1 MQLNYQILIVDDVSE
16 NIQVA
21 MNILKECCYEFSF
34 ALNGKEALIL
44 LNENDFDLV
53 LLDLMMPGLSGF
65 EVCQKIKA
73 DKKLKN
79 IPVIFLTARVDVESI
94 SQAFQVGGVDFIS
107 KPFHAEELIARVDT
121 HLQLRT
127 AQLKVQQ
134 QNQILQ
140 SRLLSKERR
149 ISEEL
154 EMNQME
160 MISILTEL
168 MEATSDETGLHLL
181 RVAEIS
187 RLLAKYHGTLSEE
200 EINII
205 FHAAP
210 MHDIGKIAVPKEILN
225 SPNKLTPAERREMQ
239 KHTLYAARFLQHS
252 ERKFMKAASIVALQH
267 HEKWDGSGYPNGLK
281 GESIHIFGR
290 IVAVADVFDA
300 LTHERKYKK
309 AWSVEESVKFLQD
322 NSGTHFDTALVD
334 ILVDN
339 LEEFKKILSL
349 E

>member
-21 MNILKECCYEFSF
+21 MNILKERSYEFSF
-34 ALNGKEALIL
+34 AMNGNDALEL
-44 LNENDFDLV
+44 MRNNTYDLV
-53 LLDLMMPGLSGF
+53 LLDVMMPDKNGY
-65 EVCQKIKA
+65 EVCQIM
-73 DKKLKN
+73 KKDDRLKD

-94 SQAFQVGGVDFIS
+94 SQAFKVGGVDFIS
-107 KPFHAEELIARVDT
+107 KPFHAEELLARVST
-121 HLQLRT
+121 HLELH
-127 AQLKVQQ
+127 AAKLKLQQ
-134 QNQILQ
+134 QNRIL
-140 SRLLSKERR
+140 LCEMASKEKR
-149 ISEEL
+149 INSEL

-187 RLLAKYHGTLSEE
+187 RKLAEYQGSLSKE

-210 MHDIGKIAVPKEILN
+210 MHDIGKIAIPKEILH
-225 SPNKLTPAERREMQ
+225 SPNKLTPKERNIME
-239 KHTLYAARFLQHS
+239 KHTILAERFLQHS
-252 ERKFMKAASIVALQH
+252 DRKFMKAASIVAKQH

-281 GESIHIFGR
+281 GEQIHLFGR

-300 LTHERKYKK
+300 LTHERKYKR
-309 AWSVEESVKFLQD
+309 AWSVEESVDYIQKA
-322 NSGTHFDTALVD
+322 SGSHFDPQLVD
-334 ILVDN
+334 ILVEHID
-339 LEEFKKILSL
+339 EFTEIIS

>member
-1 MQLNYQILIVDDVSE
+1 MKLNYQILIVDDVTE

-21 MNILKECCYEFSF
+21 MNILKEGCYDFSF
-34 ALNGKEALIL
+34 ALNGGEALAL
-44 LNENDFDLV
+44 MNEQDFDLV
-53 LLDLMMPGLSGF
+53 LLDVMMPDITGF
-65 EVCQKIKA
+65 EVCEQMKVNTR
-73 DKKLKN
+73 LKD
-79 IPVIFLTARVDVESI
+79 IPVIFLTARIDIESI
-94 SQAFQVGGVDFIS
+94 SKAFHVGGVDFIS
-107 KPFHAEELIARVDT
+107 KPFHAEELIARVKT
-121 HLQLRT
+121 HLELRT
-127 AQLKVQQ
+127 IQLKLKQ
-134 QNQILQ
+134 QNMILQ
-140 SRLLSKERR
+140 SQLVTKEKRMNQ
-149 ISEEL
+149 EL
-154 EMNQME
+154 EMNQVE

-210 MHDIGKIAVPKEILN
+210 MHDIGKIAIPKEILH
-225 SPNKLTPAERREMQ
+225 SPDKLTSAERKEMQ

-267 HEKWDGSGYPNGLK
+267 HEKWDGTGYPNKLK
-281 GESIHIFGR
+281 GEEIHIFGR

-309 AWSVEESVKFLQD
+309 AWTVEESLEYIKA
-322 NSGTHFDTALVD
+322 NSGTHFDPTLVQ
-334 ILVDN
+334 ILDDN
-339 LEEFKKILSL
+339 IDEFKKILAL